1 MSLLHAGAFD
11 NPIYDGSTSIGA
23 ANLDASPE
31 VNNTSDERDFENP
44 LYSETAPGP
53 CYQNTAATKPAES
66 EDEGLYSDFTMN
78 GEVLYENTQNSVDQ
92 GTMYGNM
99 PPTLD
104 SDTSTYSAL
113 GPTDLNQPRFQN
125 QTVLEDEYSCLQH
138 K

>member
-1 MSLLHAGAFD
+1 M
-11 NPIYDGSTSIGA
+11 
-23 ANLDASPE
+23 
-31 VNNTSDERDFENP
+31 NNTSDERDLENT
-44 LYSETAPGP
+44 LYSETSPGP

-66 EDEGLYSDFTMN
+66 EYEGLYSDLTMN
-78 GEVLYENTQNSVDQ
+78 GEAFYENIQNSVDQ
-92 GTMYGNM
+92 GTLINDGLHVTVSGTIYGNM

-125 QTVLEDEYSCLQH
+125 QTVFEDEYSHLQH